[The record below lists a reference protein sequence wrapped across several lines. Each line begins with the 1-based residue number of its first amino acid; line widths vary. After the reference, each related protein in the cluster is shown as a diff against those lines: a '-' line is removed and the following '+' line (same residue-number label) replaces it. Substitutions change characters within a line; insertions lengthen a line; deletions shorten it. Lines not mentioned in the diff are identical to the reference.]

1 MLNKKH
7 QFFSEIVA
15 YSVCFPCYAKTQK
28 RVLLNSPNI
37 IVLTCSITNKVRE
50 ETPQPHFHLVYKVK
64 AKRVLK
70 MYLITKNVWK
80 KKYMD
85 HLQGVVEG

>member
-1 MLNKKH
+1 MFHNK
-7 QFFSEIVA
+7 Q
-15 YSVCFPCYAKTQK
+15 
-28 RVLLNSPNI
+28 
-37 IVLTCSITNKVRE
+37 KVRE